1 MVLGAKI
8 RASDFDH
15 SRMVLSACWAV
26 PRTFESSVSAERHL
40 MQVAITAR
48 HGNIKGDMREY
59 ITRKS
64 EKLVRYLD
72 QVSEID
78 VTFEFESE
86 RVNVEMLVEI
96 EGHHTIVAHVEGEDA
111 GAAFDRTLHK
121 MEHQVHRYKE
131 KLKDHRRD
139 KSVSEIAQAG
149 DAKDREELDANDA

>member
-1 MVLGAKI
+1 
-8 RASDFDH
+8 
-15 SRMVLSACWAV
+15 
-26 PRTFESSVSAERHL
+26 

-48 HGNIKGDMREY
+48 HGNIKPDMREY

-72 QVSEID
+72 QVSEIG
-78 VTFEFESE
+78 VTFEFEAE

-121 MEHQVHRYKE
+121 MEQQVHRYKE
-131 KLKDHRRD
+131 KLKDRRRD
-139 KSVSEIAQAG
+139 KSVSEIAQASEAIAAAEEEES
-149 DAKDREELDANDA
+149 DAADA

>member
-1 MVLGAKI
+1 
-8 RASDFDH
+8 
-15 SRMVLSACWAV
+15 
-26 PRTFESSVSAERHL
+26 

-48 HGNIKGDMREY
+48 HGNIKQDMREY

-64 EKLVRYLD
+64 EKLVRYLG

-78 VTFEFESE
+78 VTFEFEAE

-149 DAKDREELDANDA
+149 EAKEKEESDADDVDDADDA